1 MEQPVSFYSEGQKI
15 FANLS
20 LPHEGA
26 PCVLLSH
33 GLESSKDG
41 NKWLILAPR
50 LSDEGYASLRFSY
63 RGCGEG
69 LEKSEGEFQAST
81 LTNRI
86 KDYKAAIHYLEGSG
100 ADVKRLGVI
109 GSSFGGTV
117 ALAAAVP
124 GIRALVTLAAPS
136 RMPPLSKDS
145 TADLKADGLVQVE
158 SGHLLPSTIYEDAG
172 KYDICEAA
180 RNIGCPLLVIHGSD
194 DEVVPVE
201 HAHELYNSAR
211 EPKRLEIVR
220 GANHPFDT
228 PGHLEQ
234 AIALTLQWLNKYLRS

>member
-1 MEQPVSFYSEGQKI
+1 MEQSVSFYSEGQKI

-20 LPHEGA
+20 SPCEGA
-26 PCVLLSH
+26 PCILLSH

-41 NKWLILAPR
+41 NKWLILASI

-69 LEKSEGEFQAST
+69 PEKSEGEFQTST

-86 KDYKAAIHYLEGSG
+86 KDYKAAVHYLEQSG
-100 ADVKRLGVI
+100 VDVKRLGVI

-117 ALAAAVP
+117 ALAASVP
-124 GIRALVTLAAPS
+124 GTKALVTLAAPS
-136 RMPPLSKDS
+136 RMPPISKDS
-145 TADLKADGLVQVE
+145 TADLKASGLVQVE

-180 RNIGCPLLVIHGSD
+180 RTIGCPLLIIHGSD
-194 DEVVPVE
+194 DEVVPVK

-211 EPKRLEIVR
+211 EPKRLEMVR
-220 GANHPFDT
+220 GANHSFDT
-228 PGHLEQ
+228 PEHLEQ
-234 AIALTLQWLNKYLRS
+234 AIAPTLEWLNKYLRS